1 MSRFVLDCAVCRPV
15 NEEIGRWLATSA
27 QRAWA
32 PAVAGYHEG
41 KVSQALLAQSAA
53 TLAQLAGGAV
63 AWFAPDPALALRSAV
78 AHITQRASLPLI
90 TSLVDTVAVLD
101 TVHEAAA
108 RHGVSEQVL
117 GVDSDGRIHPDAL
130 ARLTQPVTMVTALGN
145 QEIGT
150 LQQDLGPWKTSTGST
165 VILDARCA
173 FGWTELP
180 DYWDLL
186 ILDPAPGGTR
196 GSLGGRRPHRS
207 GPRSDFDNVPAA
219 VTAGLAGQRWVAA
232 APRAKEVAGSQIATI
247 RRRLQDEL
255 SGVQIHGGEPDDL
268 PHILSVSVLYVDAEA
283 VQTALD
289 ARGYAVGSGS
299 ACASRSGQP
308 SHVLAAI
315 GGLTSGNLRI
325 GLPPIWERKP
335 WPASSRRWW
344 KWSQRCANRWGL
356 RTYEPVIGGRGGR
369 HRRPRAGLSASGDRL
384 GAGREP
390 RRTGQPAGAAR

>member
-15 NEEIGRWLATSA
+15 DEEVGRWLATSA

-32 PAVAGYHEG
+32 PTVAGYHEG

-63 AWFAPDPALALRSAV
+63 AWFAADPAMALRSAV
-78 AHITQRASLPLI
+78 DRVAEKAGLPLV

-101 TVHEAAA
+101 AVHDGAS
-108 RHGVSEQVL
+108 RHGVSDQVL
-117 GVDSDGRIHPDAL
+117 GVDSRGRIHPDDLAL
-130 ARLTQPVTMVTALGN
+130 VTQPVTMVTALGN

-150 LQQDLGPWKTSTGST
+150 VQQDLGQWRISSGST
-165 VILDARCA
+165 VILDARTA
-173 FGWTELP
+173 FGWTGLP
-180 DYWDLL
+180 DYWDVLV
-186 ILDPAPGGTR
+186 LDPRAWGAPAGASVVVARTGQA
-196 GSLGGRRPHRS
+196 
-207 GPRSDFDNVPAA
+207 PRSDFDNVPAA
-219 VTAGLAGQRWVAA
+219 VTAGLAGQRWLSA
-232 APRAKEVAGSQIATI
+232 APRAEAVARKQVATI
-247 RRRLQDEL
+247 RRRLLTEL

-325 GLPPIWERKP
+325 GLPPD
-335 WPASSRRWW
+335 
-344 KWSQRCANRWGL
+344 
-356 RTYEPVIGGRGGR
+356 
-369 HRRPRAGLSASGDRL
+369 LSDDVVDGFVQAVVEVVTEV
-384 GAGREP
+384 REQMG
-390 RRTGQPAGAAR
+390 TQNL